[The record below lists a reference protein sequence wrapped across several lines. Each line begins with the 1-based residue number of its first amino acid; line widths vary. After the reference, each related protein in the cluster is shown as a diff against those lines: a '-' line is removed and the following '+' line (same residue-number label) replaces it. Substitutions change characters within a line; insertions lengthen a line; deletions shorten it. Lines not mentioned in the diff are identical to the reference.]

1 MAKTNK
7 IKITQTKGLS
17 GHTKRQRETLKA
29 LGLRKP
35 NGSVEKTATPAIL
48 GMVEKVRHLVEVEN
62 I

>member
-1 MAKTNK
+1 MAK

-29 LGLRKP
+29 LGLRKT
-35 NGSVEKTATPAIL
+35 NSTVEKEATPAIV
-48 GMVEKVRHLVEVEN
+48 GMVEKVKHLVVVEN

>member
-1 MAKTNK
+1 MAK

-29 LGLRKP
+29 LGLRKV
-35 NGSVEKTATPAIL
+35 NSTVEKETNGAIL
-48 GMVEKVRHLVEVEN
+48 GMVEKVKHLVKIEN